1 MGRIVHSLGTYL
13 NEWSRE
19 FEGEAG
25 TRYKVRVVNTWD
37 MTEEELPGTFE
48 GKFRI
53 DLPSKQYMLL
63 RLTKVGA

>member
-1 MGRIVHSLGTYL
+1 MG
-13 NEWSRE
+13 
-19 FEGEAG
+19 A
-25 TRYKVRVVNTWD
+25 RYKASVVDIWD

-63 RLTKVGA
+63 RLTKVEA